1 MFEEIMAKN
10 VPKMLKDVKP
20 QIQKVQKTLRKKK
33 RIIIIQTAENQI

>member
-20 QIQKVQKTLRKKK
+20 QIQEVQKTLRKKIK
-33 RIIIIQTAENQI
+33 NHNHSNC